1 MTYRLAQGPA
11 GLRLE
16 IPALIE
22 GIANQFGLD
31 ETQIVEWSARYTAF
45 DRGMLFETRERAVP
59 VSFIQAEIEAAVRM
73 LAPVPVY
80 FGLELIRQP
89 GVIDVDPAHVVDMA
103 KAGRAA
109 NAAGLVISWDLMH
122 APMDSVRALA
132 QMASA
137 GRHWR
142 LPDDLA

>member
-22 GIANQFGLD
+22 GVASRFGLD
-31 ETQIVEWSARYTAF
+31 EARIVDWSARHAAF
-45 DRGMLFETRERAVP
+45 DRDMLLETRESAVP
-59 VSFIQAEIEAAVRM
+59 ISFIQAEIDAAVRT
-73 LAPVPVY
+73 LAPAPVY

-89 GVIDVDPAHVVDMA
+89 GVIDVDPAHVADMV

-122 APMDSVRALA
+122 APIDCVRALA
-132 QMASA
+132 EAA
-137 GRHWR
+137 K
-142 LPDDLA
+142 PE